1 MPDQD
6 PPGWSELVR
15 SFGKIGLLSFGGP
28 AAQIALM
35 HSELVERRGWLDQD
49 TFLRGLGFCTLLP
62 GPEAMQLA
70 TFAGWRLRGTAGGL
84 LAGLL
89 FVLPGAAVMMV
100 LAALY
105 LSYGRLPLVDAAFLG
120 VKAAALAIVAGA
132 LWKLRA
138 KALKGPLALAVATL
152 AFVGLFLLDLP
163 FWAVLGGALLLGLLR
178 PAGGSA
184 APAPAP
190 AGHGTLRTVAIWLA
204 IWWAPLLLLLAVAPG
219 SVPAQAGVFFSWL
232 ATVSFGGAY
241 AVLAALAQNAVEVQ
255 GWLTAEQMIDGLGL
269 AETTPG
275 PLILVTVFTGWLG
288 GAQVRLAFVTA
299 LVTLWATFAPCFLWI
314 FAGAP
319 HLERL
324 TAMPRLRGALDLVS
338 AAVAGV
344 IANLSLWFAIHVL
357 FRNVSEA
364 GFGPPRPDPSSL
376 DPVAAVLAVFALLWL
391 LVLKR
396 GLLETLAISAALGL
410 GFGIFVPL
418 AFGQG

>member
-1 MPDQD
+1 MTPS
-6 PPGWSELVR
+6 WSEMTR
-15 SFGKIGLLSFGGP
+15 AFGKIGVLSFGGP

-35 HSELVERRGWLDQD
+35 HTELVERRKWLDED
-49 TFLRGLGFCTLLP
+49 GFLRGLGFCTLLP

-70 TFAGWRLRGTAGGL
+70 TYAGWRLRGTAGGL

-89 FVLPGAAVMMV
+89 FVVPGAVVMMA

-105 LSYGRLPLVDAAFLG
+105 LSYGRLPVVEAAFLG

-138 KALKGPLALAVATL
+138 KALRGPLSMAVAAG
-152 AFVGLFLLDLP
+152 AFAALFLLNLP
-163 FWAVLGGALLLGLLR
+163 FWLVLGIAIIVGLMQ
-178 PAGGSA
+178 PHSA
-184 APAPAP
+184 NSPPVSPPQDAR
-190 AGHGTLRTVAIWLA
+190 TLRTIAIWLA
-204 IWWAPLLLLLAVAPG
+204 IWWLPLLALLVLAPH
-219 SVPAQAGVFFSWL
+219 SVPAQAGLFFSWL

-255 GWLTAEQMIDGLGL
+255 GWLSAEQMIDGLGL

-288 GAQVRLAFVTA
+288 GAQGGVALATA

-324 TAMPRLRGALDLVS
+324 TAAPRLRGALDMVS

-357 FRNVSEA
+357 FRQVA
-364 GFGPPRPDPSSL
+364 DGGFGPPVPIWSSL
-376 DPVAAVLAVFALLWL
+376 DPGALALAGFAFGWL
-391 LVLKR
+391 LILKR
-396 GLLETLAISAALGL
+396 NLLETLILSAVLGAGMHL
-410 GFGIFVPL
+410 I
-418 AFGQG
+418 

>member
-1 MPDQD
+1 MTPS
-6 PPGWSELVR
+6 WSAMWTA
-15 SFGKIGLLSFGGP
+15 FGRIGLLSFGGP
-28 AAQIALM
+28 AAQISLM
-35 HSELVERRGWLDQD
+35 HQELVERRGWLDED
-49 TFLRGLGFCTLLP
+49 SFLRGLGFCTLLP

-70 TFAGWRLRGTAGGL
+70 TWAGWRMRGTAGGV

-89 FVLPGAAVMMV
+89 FVVPGAALMMV

-105 LSYGRLPLVDAAFLG
+105 LHYGRLPMVEAAFLG

-138 KALKGPLALAVATL
+138 KALKGPLAGAVAAG
-152 AFVGLFLLDLP
+152 AFVALFALDLP
-163 FWAVLGGALLLGLLR
+163 FWAVLGSAILIGLAR
-178 PAGGSA
+178 PAA
-184 APAPAP
+184 AGEAQVRPKAE
-190 AGHGTLRTVAIWLA
+190 GTVATIARWLF
-204 IWWAPLLLLLAVAPG
+204 IWWAPLLVLVAVAPD
-219 SVPAQAGVFFSWL
+219 SVPAQAGLFFSWL

-255 GWLTAEQMIDGLGL
+255 GWLTADQMIDGLGL

-288 GAQVRLAFVTA
+288 GAQGGWSLALLTA

-324 TAMPRLRGALDLVS
+324 TAMPRLRGALDMVS

-357 FRNVSEA
+357 FAQVSEG
-364 GFGPPRPDPSSL
+364 GFGPPPPVWSSL
-376 DPVAAVLAVFALLWL
+376 DPVALSLAVFAFGWL

-396 GLLETLAISAALGL
+396 GLLETLAICAALGAAAQMIL
-410 GFGIFVPL
+410 G
-418 AFGQG
+418 

>member
-1 MPDQD
+1 MTPT
-6 PPGWSELVR
+6 WSEMWRV
-15 SFGKIGLLSFGGP
+15 FGRIGLLSFGGP

-35 HSELVERRGWLDQD
+35 HQELVQRQRWLDED
-49 TFLRGLGFCTLLP
+49 GFLRGLGFCTLLP

-70 TFAGWRLRGTAGGL
+70 TYAGWRARGTAGGV

-89 FVLPGAAVMMV
+89 FVLPGAVVMMA

-105 LSYGRLPLVDAAFLG
+105 LLFGRLPLVEAAFLG

-132 LWKLRA
+132 LWKLRE
-138 KALKGPLALAVATL
+138 KAARGPLAGAVAAA
-152 AFVGLFLLDLP
+152 AFVALFVLNLP
-163 FWAVLGGALLLGLLR
+163 FWAVLGAALLLGLLR
-178 PAGGSA
+178 PGQGGDPA
-184 APAPAP
+184 VAPVTSP
-190 AGHGTLRTVAIWLA
+190 GGTVRTVVIWLA
-204 IWWAPLLLLLAVAPG
+204 VWWVPLLALLAVAPD
-219 SVPAQAGVFFSWL
+219 SVPAQAGLFFSWL

-255 GWLTAEQMIDGLGL
+255 GWLSPDQMIDGLGL

-288 GAQVRLAFVTA
+288 GAQVGLAFATA

-324 TAMPRLRGALDLVS
+324 TAMPRLRSALDLVS

-357 FRNVSEA
+357 FAEVSETA
-364 GFGPPRPDPSSL
+364 FGPPLPVWGSL
-376 DPVAAVLAVFALLWL
+376 NPTALGLAVFSFVWL
-391 LVLKR
+391 LGMKR
-396 GLLETLAISAALGL
+396 GLLETLGLAALAGAAL
-410 GFGIFVPL
+410 HVV
-418 AFGQG
+418 